1 MKKPLESGFFIKIC
15 SRCYMELLYA
25 LESIRTPFLNKVMGL
40 VTNLGGEAVFIA
52 AAIIVFW
59 CISKNCGYYMMTVG
73 FAGTIINQFLKLWF
87 RIPRP
92 WVKDPNFTIV
102 ESARAEATGYSFPSG
117 HTQNAFAVFGAPARY
132 SKSTVLRIVF
142 VLLIALTAF
151 SRMYVGV
158 HTPLDVGVSLIVG
171 TVLVFVIYP
180 VFRDM
185 NKNPKRVYILFGIFI
200 ALAAAFVL
208 FVELYDFPADIDM
221 DNYSSGLKNAYMI
234 LFCAIGLLLVYRV
247 DGKYLHSPT
256 EAVWWAQV
264 IKVVVGLGILLAL
277 KAVLK
282 APLLALFGGHS
293 IAHGVRYFIVILFA
307 GIVWPMTFKYFQ
319 RLGK

>member
-1 MKKPLESGFFIKIC
+1 
-15 SRCYMELLYA
+15 MELLYT
-25 LESIRTPFLNKVMGL
+25 LENIRTPLLDTVMGL

-59 CISKNCGYYMMTVG
+59 CLSKSCGYYMMTVG

-92 WVKDPNFTIV
+92 WVKDPGFTIV

-132 SKSTVLRIVF
+132 FKSTALRIVL

-180 VFRDM
+180 FFRDM
-185 NKNPKRVYILFGIFI
+185 DRSPKKVYIIFGIFI
-200 ALAAAFVL
+200 VMAAAFVV
-208 FVELYDFPADIDM
+208 FVELYDFPADIDT
-221 DNYSSGLKNAYMI
+221 DNYASGLKNAYMI
-234 LFCAIGLLLVYRV
+234 LFCAVGLLLIFYV
-247 DGKYLHSPT
+247 DTKYVRFPT
-256 EAVWWAQV
+256 QAVWWAQI
-264 IKVVVGLGILLAL
+264 IKVVAGLGILLAL

-293 IAHGVRYFIVILFA
+293 VAHGVRYFIVILFA
-307 GIVWPMTFKYFQ
+307 GILWPMTFKYFA

>member
-1 MKKPLESGFFIKIC
+1 
-15 SRCYMELLYA
+15 MELLYA
-25 LESIRTPFLNKVMGL
+25 LESIRTPFLDKLMGL

-59 CISKNCGYYMMTVG
+59 CLSKSCGYYMMTVG

-117 HTQNAFAVFGAPARY
+117 HTQNAFAVFGSPARFF
-132 SKSTVLRIVF
+132 KNTALRIIF
-142 VLLIALTAF
+142 ILLIALTAF

-171 TVLVFVIYP
+171 TILVFVIYP
-180 VFRDM
+180 FFRDM
-185 NKNPKRVYILFGIFI
+185 DKSPKKVYITFSIFI
-200 ALAAAFVL
+200 VLAAAFVA
-208 FVELYDFPADIDM
+208 FVELYDFPADIDAE
-221 DNYSSGLKNAYMI
+221 NYASGLKNAYMI
-234 LFCAIGLLLVYRV
+234 LFCAIGLMLTFFI
-247 DGKYLHSPT
+247 DTKYVHFPT
-256 EAVWWAQV
+256 QAVWWAQI
-264 IKVVVGLGILLAL
+264 IKVVVGLAILLAL
-277 KAVLK
+277 KSVLK

-293 IAHGVRYFIVILFA
+293 VAHGVRYFIVILFA
-307 GIVWPMTFKYFQ
+307 GIVWPMTFKFFAK
-319 RLGK
+319 LGKK

>member
-1 MKKPLESGFFIKIC
+1 
-15 SRCYMELLYA
+15 MELLYA
-25 LESIRTPFLNKVMGL
+25 LESIRTPFFDKLMGL
-40 VTNLGGEAVFIA
+40 VTNLGGEAVFIV

-59 CISKNCGYYMMTVG
+59 CLNKSCGYYMMTVG

-117 HTQNAFAVFGAPARY
+117 HTQNAFAVFGAPARFF
-132 SKSTVLRIVF
+132 KNTALRIIF
-142 VLLIALTAF
+142 ILLIALTAF

-171 TVLVFVIYP
+171 TILVFVIYP
-180 VFRDM
+180 FFRDM
-185 NKNPKRVYILFGIFI
+185 DKSPKKVYIIFSIFI
-200 ALAAAFVL
+200 ALAAAFVA
-208 FVELYDFPADIDM
+208 FVELYDFPADIDAE
-221 DNYSSGLKNAYMI
+221 NYASGLKNAYMI
-234 LFCAIGLLLVYRV
+234 LFCAIGLMLTFFI
-247 DGKYLHSPT
+247 DTKYVHFPT
-256 EAVWWAQV
+256 QALWWAQI
-264 IKVVVGLGILLAL
+264 IKVVVGLAILLAL
-277 KAVLK
+277 KSVLK

-307 GIVWPMTFKYFQ
+307 GIVWPMTFKFFAK
-319 RLGK
+319 LGKK

>member
-1 MKKPLESGFFIKIC
+1 
-15 SRCYMELLYA
+15 MELLYT
-25 LESIRTPFLNKVMGL
+25 LENIRTPLLDTVMGL

-59 CISKNCGYYMMTVG
+59 CLSKSCGYYMMTVG

-92 WVKDPNFTIV
+92 WVKDPGFTIV

-132 SKSTVLRIVF
+132 FKSTTLRIVL

-180 VFRDM
+180 FFRDM
-185 NKNPKRVYILFGIFI
+185 DRSPKKVYIIFGIFI
-200 ALAAAFVL
+200 VMAAAFVV
-208 FVELYDFPADIDM
+208 FVELYDFPADIDT
-221 DNYSSGLKNAYMI
+221 DNYASGLKNAYMI
-234 LFCAIGLLLVYRV
+234 LFCAVGLLLTFYV
-247 DGKYLHSPT
+247 DTKYVRFPT
-256 EAVWWAQV
+256 QAVWWAQI
-264 IKVVVGLGILLAL
+264 IKVVAGLGILLAL

-293 IAHGVRYFIVILFA
+293 VAHGVRYFIVILFA
-307 GIVWPMTFKYFQ
+307 GILWPMTFKYFA
-319 RLGK
+319 RLGKQ

>member
-1 MKKPLESGFFIKIC
+1 
-15 SRCYMELLYA
+15 MELLYA
-25 LESIRTPFLNKVMGL
+25 LESIRTPFLDKVMGL

-59 CISKNCGYYMMTVG
+59 CLSKNCGYYMMTVG

-132 SKSTVLRIVF
+132 SKDTALRVIF
-142 VLLIALTAF
+142 ILLIALTAF

-171 TVLVFVIYP
+171 TVLVFAIYP

-185 NKNPKRVYILFGIFI
+185 DKNPARVYILFGVFI
-200 ALAAAFVL
+200 VLASAFVL
-208 FVELYDFPADIDM
+208 FVELYHFPADIDA
-221 DNYSSGLKNAYMI
+221 DNYNSGLKNAYMI
-234 LFCAIGLLLVYRV
+234 LFCAIGLALVFYI
-247 DGKYLHSPT
+247 DSKFIHFPT
-256 EAVWWAQV
+256 EAVWWVQI
-264 IKVVVGLGILLAL
+264 IKVAIGLGILLAL

-293 IAHGVRYFIVILFA
+293 IAHGVRYFIIILFA
-307 GIVWPMTFKYFQ
+307 GIVWPMTFKHFAK
-319 RLGK
+319 LGKKQI

>member
-1 MKKPLESGFFIKIC
+1 
-15 SRCYMELLYA
+15 MELLYA
-25 LESIRTPFLNKVMGL
+25 LEKIRTPFLDTVMGL
-40 VTNLGGEAVFIA
+40 VTNLGGEAAFIA

-59 CISKNCGYYMMTVG
+59 CLNKSCGYYMMTVG

-92 WVKDPNFTIV
+92 WVKDPSFTIV
-102 ESARAEATGYSFPSG
+102 ESARADATGYSFPSG
-117 HTQNAFAVFGAPARY
+117 HTQNAFAVFGAPARFY
-132 SKSTVLRIVF
+132 KSTALRIVF

-180 VFRDM
+180 FFLDM
-185 NKNPKRVYILFGIFI
+185 DKSPKKVYIIFAIFI
-200 ALAAAFVL
+200 VMAAAFVA
-208 FVELYDFPADIDM
+208 FVELYDFPADIDP
-221 DNYSSGLKNAYMI
+221 DNYAEGLKNAYMM
-234 LFCAIGLLLVYRV
+234 LFCAVGLLLTFFI
-247 DGKYLHSPT
+247 DTKYVRFPT
-256 EAVWWAQV
+256 QAVWWAQI
-264 IKVVVGLGILLAL
+264 IKVVLGLGILLAL

-307 GIVWPMTFKYFQ
+307 GVVWPMTFKYFAK
-319 RLGK
+319 LGK

>member
-1 MKKPLESGFFIKIC
+1 
-15 SRCYMELLYA
+15 MELLYT
-25 LESIRTPFLNKVMGL
+25 LENIRTPLLDTVMGL

-59 CISKNCGYYMMTVG
+59 CLSKSCGYYMMTVG

-92 WVKDPNFTIV
+92 WVKDPGFTIV
-102 ESARAEATGYSFPSG
+102 ERARAEATGYSFPSG

-132 SKSTVLRIVF
+132 FKSTALRIVL

-180 VFRDM
+180 FFRDM
-185 NKNPKRVYILFGIFI
+185 DRSPKKVYIIFGIFI
-200 ALAAAFVL
+200 VMAAAFVV
-208 FVELYDFPADIDM
+208 FVELYDFPADIDT
-221 DNYSSGLKNAYMI
+221 DNYASGLKNAYMI
-234 LFCAIGLLLVYRV
+234 LFCAVGLLLTFYV
-247 DGKYLHSPT
+247 DTKYVRFPT
-256 EAVWWAQV
+256 QAVWWAQI
-264 IKVVVGLGILLAL
+264 IKVVAGLGILLAL

-293 IAHGVRYFIVILFA
+293 VAHGVRYFIVILFA
-307 GIVWPMTFKYFQ
+307 GILWPMTFKYFA
-319 RLGK
+319 RLGKQ

>member
-1 MKKPLESGFFIKIC
+1 
-15 SRCYMELLYA
+15 MELLYT
-25 LESIRTPFLNKVMGL
+25 LENIRTPLLDTVMGL

-59 CISKNCGYYMMTVG
+59 CLSKSCGYYMMTVG

-92 WVKDPNFTIV
+92 WVKDPGFTIV

-132 SKSTVLRIVF
+132 FKSTALRVVLM
-142 VLLIALTAF
+142 LLIALTAF

-180 VFRDM
+180 FFRDM
-185 NKNPKRVYILFGIFI
+185 DRSPKKVYIIFGIFI
-200 ALAAAFVL
+200 VMAAAFVV
-208 FVELYDFPADIDM
+208 FVELYDFPADIDT
-221 DNYSSGLKNAYMI
+221 DNYASGLKNAYMI
-234 LFCAIGLLLVYRV
+234 LFCSAGLLLTFYV
-247 DGKYLHSPT
+247 DTKYVRFPT
-256 EAVWWAQV
+256 QAVWWAQI
-264 IKVVVGLGILLAL
+264 IKVVAGLGILLAL

-293 IAHGVRYFIVILFA
+293 AAHGVRYFIVILFA
-307 GIVWPMTFKYFQ
+307 GILWPMTFKYFA

>member
-1 MKKPLESGFFIKIC
+1 
-15 SRCYMELLYA
+15 MELLYA
-25 LESIRTPFLNKVMGL
+25 LEKIRTPFLDTVMGL
-40 VTNLGGEAVFIA
+40 VTNLGGEAAFIA

-59 CISKNCGYYMMTVG
+59 CLNKSCGYYMMTVG

-92 WVKDPNFTIV
+92 WVKDPSFTIV
-102 ESARAEATGYSFPSG
+102 ESARADATGYSFPSG
-117 HTQNAFAVFGAPARY
+117 HTQNAFAVFGAPARFY
-132 SKSTVLRIVF
+132 KSTALRIVF

-158 HTPLDVGVSLIVG
+158 HTPLDVGVSIIVG
-171 TVLVFVIYP
+171 TLLVFVIYP
-180 VFRDM
+180 FFRDM
-185 NKNPKRVYILFGIFI
+185 DKSPKKVYIIFVVFI
-200 ALAAAFVL
+200 VMAAAFVA
-208 FVELYDFPADIDM
+208 FVELYDFPADIDP
-221 DNYSSGLKNAYMI
+221 DNYAEGIKNAYMM
-234 LFCAIGLLLVYRV
+234 LFCAVGLLLTFFI
-247 DGKYLHSPT
+247 DTKYIHFPT
-256 EAVWWAQV
+256 QAVWWAQI
-264 IKVVVGLGILLAL
+264 IKVVAGLGILLAL

-307 GIVWPMTFKYFQ
+307 GVVWPMTFKYFA

>member
-1 MKKPLESGFFIKIC
+1 
-15 SRCYMELLYA
+15 MELLYA
-25 LESIRTPFLNKVMGL
+25 LEKIRTPFLDTVMGL
-40 VTNLGGEAVFIA
+40 ITNLGGEAVFIA

-59 CISKNCGYYMMTVG
+59 CLSKSCGYYMMTVG

-132 SKSTVLRIVF
+132 FKSIALRIVF

-171 TVLVFVIYP
+171 TVLVFVVYP
-180 VFRDM
+180 FFRDM
-185 NKNPKRVYILFGIFI
+185 DKSPKKVYIIFSIFI
-200 ALAAAFVL
+200 VMAATFVA
-208 FVELYDFPADIDM
+208 FVELYDFPVDIDP
-221 DNYSSGLKNAYMI
+221 DNYASGLKNAYMI
-234 LFCAIGLLLVYRV
+234 LFCAVGLMLTFYV
-247 DGKYLHSPT
+247 DTKYVHFPT
-256 EAVWWAQV
+256 QAVWWAQV

-293 IAHGVRYFIVILFA
+293 VAHGVRYFIVILFA
-307 GIVWPMTFKYFQ
+307 GILWPMTFKYFAK
-319 RLGK
+319 LGK

>member
-1 MKKPLESGFFIKIC
+1 
-15 SRCYMELLYA
+15 MELLYA
-25 LESIRTPFLNKVMGL
+25 LESIRTPFFDKLMGL

-59 CISKNCGYYMMTVG
+59 CLNKSRGYYMMTVG

-117 HTQNAFAVFGAPARY
+117 HTQNAFAVFGAPARFF
-132 SKSTVLRIVF
+132 KNTALRIIF
-142 VLLIALTAF
+142 ILLIALTAF

-171 TVLVFVIYP
+171 TILVFVIYP
-180 VFRDM
+180 FFRDM
-185 NKNPKRVYILFGIFI
+185 DKSPKKVYIIFSIFI
-200 ALAAAFVL
+200 VLAAAFVA
-208 FVELYDFPADIDM
+208 FVELYDFPADIDAE
-221 DNYSSGLKNAYMI
+221 NYASGLKSAYMI
-234 LFCAIGLLLVYRV
+234 LFCAIGLMLTFFI
-247 DGKYLHSPT
+247 DTKYVHFPT
-256 EAVWWAQV
+256 QAVWWAQI
-264 IKVVVGLGILLAL
+264 IKVVVGLAILLAL
-277 KAVLK
+277 KSVLK

-307 GIVWPMTFKYFQ
+307 GIVWPMTFKFFAK
-319 RLGK
+319 LGKK

>member
-1 MKKPLESGFFIKIC
+1 
-15 SRCYMELLYA
+15 MELLYT
-25 LESIRTPFLNKVMGL
+25 LENIRTPLLDTVMGL

-59 CISKNCGYYMMTVG
+59 CLSKSCGYYMMTVG

-92 WVKDPNFTIV
+92 WVKDPGFTIV

-132 SKSTVLRIVF
+132 FKSTALRIVL

-180 VFRDM
+180 FFRDM
-185 NKNPKRVYILFGIFI
+185 DRSPKKVYIIFGIFI
-200 ALAAAFVL
+200 VMAAAFVV
-208 FVELYDFPADIDM
+208 FVELYDFPEDIDT
-221 DNYSSGLKNAYMI
+221 DNYASGLKNAYMI
-234 LFCAIGLLLVYRV
+234 LFCAVGLLLTFYV
-247 DGKYLHSPT
+247 DTKYVRFPT
-256 EAVWWAQV
+256 QAVWWAQI
-264 IKVVVGLGILLAL
+264 IKVVAGLGILLAL

-293 IAHGVRYFIVILFA
+293 VAHGVRYFIVILFA
-307 GIVWPMTFKYFQ
+307 GILWPMTFKYFA
-319 RLGK
+319 RLGKQ